1 MADFANAKTPN
12 PAEENDMELNLDAL
26 DGVAGGGGEK
36 GGSDF
41 APQGKSEAE
50 VNNGQNSGISP
61 ADAEDKRHS
70 RVAGQFDFETLLPF

>member
-1 MADFANAKTPN
+1 MADFDNKKTPN
-12 PAEENDMELNLDAL
+12 PAEENDMELNLDEL
-26 DGVAGGGGEK
+26 DGVSGGGGEK

-41 APQGKSEAE
+41 APRGKSEAE
-50 VNNGQNSGISP
+50 VNNGQNLGISP

>member
-1 MADFANAKTPN
+1 MANFDNKKTSDFA
-12 PAEENDMELNLDAL
+12 EEPDMELNLDAL

-50 VNNGQNSGISP
+50 VNNGQNSSVVI
-61 ADAEDKRHS
+61 AEDQSYKPIK
-70 RVAGQFDFETLLPF
+70 EIT